1 MKVSDS
7 AIKMLMHHEGVRL
20 KPYQDCVGLWT
31 VGVGHL
37 IGDGKTLPPEWNK
50 TFSMEE
56 VREILKKELARFE
69 AGVCRLCP
77 DGLTS
82 GRFDALVSFAFNT
95 GLGCLQRSGIRMKH
109 NRGDFEGAA
118 DCFLLYNKAGG
129 KVWKGLVNRRN
140 DERAV
145 YLGAKELK

>member
-1 MKVSDS
+1 VKISDKS
-7 AIKMLMHHEGVRL
+7 LHMLMHHEGVRL

-37 IGDGKTLPPEWNK
+37 IGKTLPPELNK
-50 TFSMEE
+50 TFSMDE
-56 VREILKKELARFE
+56 VSEILKKDLARFE
-69 AGVCRLCP
+69 VGVCRLCP
-77 DGLTS
+77 DGLTA

-95 GLGCLQRSGIRMKH
+95 GLGCLQRSCIRMRH

-118 DCFLLYNKAGG
+118 DGFLRYNKAGG

-140 DERAV
+140 DERAT
-145 YLGAKELK
+145 YLGV